1 MQRLI
6 FHLDMDAFFASVEQR
21 DNPEYRGKPLIVGGA
36 GRRGVVAAASY
47 EAREFGVFSAM
58 PTAKALRLCPHAIIV
73 SNSTGK
79 YSEASAIIMEV
90 MKRYSPVVEPLSLD
104 EAFMDM
110 TGTEKLFGQPL
121 DIAHRLKDEIFE
133 ETGGLTSSIGIAP
146 NKFLAKI
153 ASDMNKPN
161 GITVIPF
168 GQEAESIAALK
179 IERMWGVGK
188 KASGLLRKIGLDT
201 IGDIAASEKR
211 SLVKA
216 VGPALAEHIYLLSR
230 GEDRRVVISDLSR
243 KSVGSECTFE
253 YDISGRAMLEKRIR
267 PQAEIVA
274 RALRAKSLKARGVRV
289 KVRLSKGFILQT
301 RQMKLD
307 RPYDASKTIFDACC
321 QLLKTVDV
329 DAAIRLVGATAFD
342 LVDEDFP
349 EQIDLFSTARKE
361 KQSKLEHTM
370 DAINKKLGQEVKR
383 GSSISTSHNKKKD

>member
-58 PTAKALRLCPHAIIV
+58 PTAKALRLCPHAIVV

-110 TGTEKLFGQPL
+110 TGTEKLFGKPL
-121 DIAHRLKDEIFE
+121 YIAEKLKAEIFE
-133 ETGGLTSSIGIAP
+133 ETGGLSASIGIAP
-146 NKFLAKI
+146 NKFLAKLG
-153 ASDMNKPN
+153 SDMNKPN

-168 GQEAESIAALK
+168 GKEAETIAPLK

-188 KASGLLRKIGLDT
+188 KSSVLLRKIGLET
-201 IGDIAASEKR
+201 IGDIAKADRRK
-211 SLVKA
+211 LVKA
-216 VGPALAEHIYLLSR
+216 VGPALADHIYKLSR

-243 KSVGSECTFE
+243 KSIGSECTFE
-253 YDISGRAMLEKRIR
+253 YDISGRAMVEKRIR

-274 RALRAKSLKARGVRV
+274 RGLREKKIKARGVRV

-307 RPYDASKTIFDACC
+307 QPFDDSKTIFDACC

-329 DAAIRLVGATAFD
+329 DEAIRLVGATAYD
-342 LVDEDFP
+342 LVEEDFP
-349 EQIDLFSTARKE
+349 EQIDLFSTAKKE
-361 KQSKLEHTM
+361 KQSTLEHTM

-383 GSSISTSHNKKKD
+383 GSSISVPPQNKKD